1 MKDILKEKHTQK
13 DVNQDATFE
22 RIQCKNINFMEP
34 LSKLWLLIQNALL
47 SQEEEVSIELNKV
60 KEYVEQSILL
70 LGQATNSM
78 TYQKRYNI
86 LSTLKCAPQQS
97 KEILREEADLLQ
109 QQDKNLFGK
118 KFRECRI
125 SSAKSKKQTIKLFCD
140 KDKKKQKPFWYD
152 PSETPK
158 KSSGGPQKLFLKNN
172 SSGAAG
178 SNEVSVNLN
187 TGAAATDKVK
197 TNKKETLFNISFPHV
212 IPTSE
217 LENVHPLRHRDMEN
231 TGKGFRNFRTCGGI
245 QNTFQQ

>member
-13 DVNQDATFE
+13 DVDQDATFE

-34 LSKLWLLIQNALL
+34 LSKLWLPIQNALS

-78 TYQKRYNI
+78 IYQKRYSI

-97 KEILREEADLLQ
+97 KEMLREEADLLQ

-118 KFRECRI
+118 KFREHRI

-140 KDKKKQKPFWYD
+140 KGKKKQKPF
-152 PSETPK
+152 
-158 KSSGGPQKLFLKNN
+158 
-172 SSGAAG
+172 
-178 SNEVSVNLN
+178 
-187 TGAAATDKVK
+187 
-197 TNKKETLFNISFPHV
+197 
-212 IPTSE
+212 
-217 LENVHPLRHRDMEN
+217 
-231 TGKGFRNFRTCGGI
+231 
-245 QNTFQQ
+245 